1 MNSIQCS
8 QCIYWVHKK
17 CSGVRGRL
25 AEDPDYV
32 CPRCCDQAQP
42 IDNRPVTQVDVDE
55 TLLDVESNFC
65 YLGDMLC
72 AGGGCK
78 LAIVTRCST
87 AWGKF
92 KRLLPILTSKHVS
105 LRTRGKVFN
114 ACVRSA
120 LLHGSETWAPTAPD
134 LQRLRRNDRSMVR
147 WICGVR
153 DDDKVSVDTLCA
165 MLGVQEVTAALGTG
179 RLRWYGHVARS
190 SSCINSITSMTI
202 PSARRRGRP
211 KKTWSECV
219 RADMK
224 MCGLGSIDPLNREA
238 WGLGVRYSSH
248 LLPTPVPGTL
258 AAVEK

>member
-1 MNSIQCS
+1 MD
-8 QCIYWVHKK
+8 
-17 CSGVRGRL
+17 RT
-25 AEDPDYV
+25 P
-32 CPRCCDQAQP
+32 
-42 IDNRPVTQVDVDE
+42 
-55 TLLDVESNFC
+55 LDVESNFC

-87 AWGKF
+87 A
-92 KRLLPILTSKHVS
+92 PSYSDIQV
-105 LRTRGKVFN
+105 
-114 ACVRSA
+114 CVRKDPRESLQCLCSA

-134 LQRLRRNDRSMVR
+134 LQRLRRKDRSMVY

-153 DDDKVSVDTLCA
+153 DGDKVSADTLCA
-165 MLGVQEVTAALGTG
+165 MLGVQEVTAALRTR

-202 PSARRRGRP
+202 PSARGRGRP

-219 RADMK
+219 KADMK
-224 MCGLGSIDPLNREA
+224 MCSLGSIDPLNREA
-238 WGLGVRYSSH
+238 WGLGVRHSSH
-248 LLPTPVPGTL
+248 LLPTPVPGTP